1 MSFLVAGFWGCIM
14 ALNPAGY
21 VFLAAY
27 IMPGKHYGTDDTA
40 AGDDNVM
47 ITATEGLSETPR
59 RLVAASRTGAG

>member
-1 MSFLVAGFWGCIM
+1 M